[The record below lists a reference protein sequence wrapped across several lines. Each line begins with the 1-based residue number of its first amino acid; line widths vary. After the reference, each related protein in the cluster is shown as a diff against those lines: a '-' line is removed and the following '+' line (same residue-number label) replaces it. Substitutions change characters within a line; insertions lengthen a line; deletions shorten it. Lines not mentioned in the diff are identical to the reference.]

1 VEAVVIVLEASE
13 PDEARHFTLH
23 AWKRSPHYS
32 LYYSLT
38 VVSLETKE
46 PQVV

>member
-1 VEAVVIVLEASE
+1 MLRPRRAVVTC
-13 PDEARHFTLH
+13 RTLH
-23 AWKRSPHYS
+23 AWKRSQHYS

-38 VVSLETKE
+38 VVSLEMRE